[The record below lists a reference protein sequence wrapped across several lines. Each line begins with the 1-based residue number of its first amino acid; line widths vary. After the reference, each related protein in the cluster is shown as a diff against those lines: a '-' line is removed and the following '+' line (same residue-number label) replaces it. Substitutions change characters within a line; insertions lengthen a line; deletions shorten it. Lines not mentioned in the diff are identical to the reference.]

1 MKKRIT
7 VSVSVLLGI
16 TVVLNILAWNSEGFC
31 DWYVDSIFPLWGPV
45 YGLFTEL
52 TERSVGEIMIAIA
65 AVLLICTAVF
75 SLFAVIFYLLKRGKG
90 FRRFYGRF
98 MKVIVIIVAVES
110 LVMTLNCFILYHCS
124 SFRDKYLDA
133 HHTEKNQ
140 YTVKE
145 LADLRDMVVSEANR
159 LSEELDRDE
168 RGQLVYGKSISE
180 EAVRNMQRLGNSYPQ
195 LSGYY
200 STPKALSASNFFSQ
214 QYMEGYYFPFS
225 MEANYNDVM
234 YIVNKPATM
243 CHELAHTKGFI
254 YEDEANFIAYLACV
268 GSEDPFFKYS
278 GYLSVYNYLERD
290 FLKSIGNDEA
300 VYRSHEK
307 LSELAKSDNVFLTSE
322 AWDEVE
328 KKAVLE
334 TEKVRKASNT
344 FTDSTLK
351 INGVESGMAS
361 YSEVVGLLLDYY
373 RSDIGKY
380 SQEK

>member
-16 TVVLNILAWNSEGFC
+16 TVVLNILAWNSESFC
-31 DWYVDSIFPLWGPV
+31 DRYVDSIFPIWGPV

-52 TERSVGEIMIAIA
+52 TDRSVGEIMIAIA
-65 AVLLICTAVF
+65 AVLLVCTAVF
-75 SLFAVIFYLLKRGKG
+75 SLFAVIFYLSKRGKG
-90 FRRFYGRF
+90 FRRFYGKF

-124 SFRDKYLDA
+124 SFRDKYMDA
-133 HHTEKNQ
+133 YHTENDQ

-145 LADLRDMVVSEANR
+145 LAELRDMIVSEANR
-159 LSEELDRDE
+159 LSEELERDD
-168 RGQLVYGKSISE
+168 RGQLIYGKSISE
-180 EAVRNMQRLGNSYPQ
+180 EAVRCMQRLGKSYPQ

-268 GSEDPFFKYS
+268 GSDDPFFRYS
-278 GYLSVYNYLERD
+278 GYLSVYNYIERD

-300 VYRSHEK
+300 VYRSYVK
-307 LSELAKSDNVFLTSE
+307 LSELAKSDNIFLTSE

-334 TEKVRKASNT
+334 TGKVRKASNT

-361 YSEVVGLLLDYY
+361 YSEVVGLLLDHY
-373 RSDIGKY
+373 RPDIGK
-380 SQEK
+380 